1 MSDLTK
7 DKLSKSDH
15 MHIVYLAWLKL
26 PLGLTKDRADQW
38 RKEISDII
46 EQHFAPPDEAL
57 RRVVWLNHGCPM
69 PALYGD
75 DGEMQCNICYIDFK
89 RMSGSD
95 IEKRLYDNMV
105 KKMHER
111 TSAKPPDEAVKEA
124 LGWVERFLDTYG
136 YPLVSEF
143 ELKQFQTICQTLEGI
158 CKK

>member
-1 MSDLTK
+1 MSELPELLAT
-7 DKLSKSDH
+7 LSKFF
-15 MHIVYLAWLKL
+15 VF
-26 PLGLTKDRADQW
+26 ADSIESNTDLE
-38 RKEISDII
+38 KKHYSTIHSIL
-46 EQHFAPPDEAL
+46 EQHFAITDEAL